1 MSILETIRSSL
12 RSLLGGG
19 GESNS
24 APSEP
29 SQTEGQVSVEHE
41 PQEDRETADA
51 STESAIKGTDTATAD
66 ESEADAEEGSEA
78 DAVAEAEAEGSEAD
92 AVAEA
97 EAEGSEAD
105 AVAAETDA
113 AASTGT
119 LVDEE
124 AGKEP
129 AEVVSSTGTDDEE
142 AVDAGESGTDDTAGT
157 TETADDEETVETADE
172 SDESGEPEA
181 DEADGADG
189 EPEADEA
196 DGAGGEP
203 VETLKGIGPAYGE
216 RLGNAGIETVADLA
230 AADAGDLAAEID
242 VSEKRITG
250 WIDRAQEES

>member
-19 GESNS
+19 GKSDS
-24 APSEP
+24 TPSEP
-29 SQTEGQVSVEHE
+29 SHTEGQVSVEHE
-41 PQEDRETADA
+41 PQEDREAADA
-51 STESAIKGTDTATAD
+51 STESTIKGTDTATAD
-66 ESEADAEEGSEA
+66 ESEADAEEGAEA
-78 DAVAEAEAEGSEAD
+78 DAVAEAEEGAEP
-92 AVAEA
+92 
-97 EAEGSEAD
+97 EAD

-129 AEVVSSTGTDDEE
+129 AEVVSSPGTDDEG
-142 AVDAGESGTDDTAGT
+142 AVDADEPDTDDTA
-157 TETADDEETVETADE
+157 ETAATPEDEAATEAAGEAAVETP
-172 SDESGEPEA
+172 GEPGEPKDEEA
-181 DEADGADG
+181 DEAD
-189 EPEADEA
+189 
-196 DGAGGEP
+196 GEP

-230 AADAGDLAAEID
+230 AADAADLAAEID
-242 VSEKRITG
+242 VSEKRVTG